1 MKKSHSILIVDDEPD
16 ILTSLRIA
24 FEGAYRVFTAPS
36 GEEGLAILRREEI
49 AAILADQRM
58 PGMTGAEFLRR
69 AIEISPESIRMM
81 LTAYTDVADLM
92 AAINNGRIYRYI
104 VKPWEPAELEMDV
117 QRAVEAY
124 EMSIAL
130 ERKHAELAELNE
142 QLRQAQRE
150 LQRENLRLKREVART
165 YPFEGIVGT
174 SKAMQEVYAL
184 LEKVIDSSVT
194 VLLTGETGTGKE
206 LIARTI
212 HYNGPRKENP
222 FIAQNCAALPE
233 DLLESELF
241 GHRKGAFTGAV
252 EDKKGL
258 FEAADGGTLFLDE
271 IGETSPGMQV
281 KLLRAL
287 QDGEIRRVG
296 ETQER
301 KVDVRIIA
309 ATHRDLSEEIEAGR
323 FREALYYRLSVFP
336 IHLPPLSARREDIPL
351 LATHCLGRSNTK
363 LGRSVQG
370 FTAEAMDALVHYDWP
385 GNVRELENEVERAVV
400 LTGDDEQ
407 IVLDVLSEKI
417 REKEKTVS
425 VPEVPSEGA
434 LSEILKQV
442 ERKIIEETLRAC
454 EGNRTHVAQRLH
466 LSRWSLLRKMERL
479 GIG

>member
-24 FEGAYRVFTAPS
+24 FEGTYRVFTAPS
-36 GEEGLAILRREEI
+36 GEEGLAVLRREEV
-49 AAILADQRM
+49 AVILADQRM
-58 PGMTGAEFLRR
+58 PGMTGAEFLHR
-69 AIEISPESIRMM
+69 AMEISPKSIRMM

-124 EMSIAL
+124 EMSMAL
-130 ERKHAELAELNE
+130 ERKNAELAELNE
-142 QLRQAQRE
+142 QLKEAQRE
-150 LQRENLRLKREVART
+150 LQRENIRLKREVART
-165 YPFEGIVGT
+165 YTFEGIVGT

-212 HYNGPRKENP
+212 HYNGPRKEKA

-287 QDGEIRRVG
+287 QDGQIRRVG
-296 ETQER
+296 ETQDR

-309 ATHRDLSEEIEAGR
+309 ATHRDLSEEIKAGR
-323 FREALYYRLSVFP
+323 FREDLYYRLSVFP
-336 IHLPPLSARREDIPL
+336 IHLPPLRARREDIPL

-363 LGRSVQG
+363 LGRSVGG
-370 FTAEAMDALVHYDWP
+370 FTAEAMDALVNHDWP

-400 LTGDDEQ
+400 LTGDGEQ
-407 IVLDVLSEKI
+407 IVPDVLSEKI
-417 REKEKTVS
+417 RGKEKAVS
-425 VPEVPSEGA
+425 VPEVPPEGA

-442 ERKIIEETLRAC
+442 ERKIVVETLRAC
-454 EGNRTHVAQRLH
+454 EGNRTHTAQRLG